1 MTNPAQEC
9 AARLHLKGARVD
21 LRSFTP
27 ENLTEGYLGWLLD
40 PQLMRFSNQRFH
52 AHNMDTCRAYLES
65 FSNSDNLF
73 IAIYYEGAFIGT
85 MTAYRSLA
93 HGTADIGLLIGGGM
107 QGQGLGKDAWAT
119 LTAYLLATGAR
130 KVTGGT
136 LRCNTAMLS
145 IMQACGMKPDG
156 VRIAQEMIDGVA
168 HDMLHFARFSSSP
181 LG

>member
-1 MTNPAQEC
+1 
-9 AARLHLKGARVD
+9 
-21 LRSFTP
+21 
-27 ENLTEGYLGWLLD
+27 
-40 PQLMRFSNQRFH
+40 
-52 AHNMDTCRAYLES
+52 
-65 FSNSDNLF
+65 
-73 IAIYYEGAFIGT
+73 